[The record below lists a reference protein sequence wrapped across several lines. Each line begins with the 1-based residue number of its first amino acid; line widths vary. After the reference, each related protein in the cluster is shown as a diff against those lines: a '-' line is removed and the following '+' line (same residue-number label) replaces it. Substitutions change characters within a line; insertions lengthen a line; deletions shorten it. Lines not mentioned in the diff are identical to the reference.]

1 MEVLIADCETDGFLD
16 TMTRVWTLQIGTA
29 EGEDVTVY
37 ADQPGFPPLRE
48 GLDRLK
54 TADRVVF
61 HNGMKFDI
69 HAINRVFPNTL
80 TPEQIYDSLVVS
92 RLLEPQSK
100 KHSLRDLGQRLGVYK
115 GDFEGD
121 FSRFSN
127 EMVEYAIQDIVVGR
141 AVYRDQQ
148 RRIAETGMNYDLAI
162 WIECLFAYIIS
173 LQEQNGFLLDLPKV
187 YALEAELRQELMDIK
202 RELQEVFPP
211 IVTER
216 YSEKTGKRL
225 KDKVEVFNPGSS
237 SQIAQ
242 RFRDKYGWKPK
253 VFTPTGKPKMDEKVL
268 SKLKFPEAK
277 AMLRYLRVQKQLGQ
291 IVDGDNGWLKLVDEK
306 TSRVYGAVNTLGA
319 STGRCSHFKPN
330 MAQVDKKDKRMR
342 EVWKA
347 REGWKLV
354 GCDAEGLELRK
365 LAHYIHPLDGGAT
378 VERIVSGKKEDG
390 SDIHSVNQKAA
401 GLYLRDSAKTA
412 IYAMIYGGS
421 DPKLGEVVIN
431 DALQAGQPAPK
442 GSKKALGEK
451 LRSDLSKGTKG
462 LDKLIRMVSKKA
474 VKQGFVKGIDGR
486 RIYIKSPHS
495 AFNFLLQGGG
505 AVVMKLAAVI
515 FHFERVPQ
523 MGITYGED
531 FAYCANVHDEVQIE
545 CKPELA
551 EPIGQQFAD
560 SIREAGER
568 LGVRCPLAGS
578 YDIGDNWR
586 QTH

>member
-1 MEVLIADCETDGFLD
+1 
-16 TMTRVWTLQIGTA
+16 
-29 EGEDVTVY
+29 
-37 ADQPGFPPLRE
+37 
-48 GLDRLK
+48 
-54 TADRVVF
+54 
-61 HNGMKFDI
+61 MKFDI

-211 IVTER
+211 ILTER

-268 SKLKFPEAK
+268 SKLEFPEAK
-277 AMLRYLRVQKQLGQ
+277 ALLRYLRVQKQLGQ
-291 IVDGDNGWLKLVDEK
+291 IVDGENGWLKLVDEK

-319 STGRCSHFKPN
+319 ATGRCSHFKPN

-347 REGWKLV
+347 RDGWKLV

-365 LAHYIHPLDGGAT
+365 LAHYLAPLDGGAT
-378 VERIVSGKKEDG
+378 IERIVSGKKEDG
-390 SDIHSVNQKAA
+390 SDIHSINQKAA
-401 GLYLRDSAKTA
+401 SLYLRDSAKTA
-412 IYAMIYGGS
+412 ISMGS
-421 DPKLGEVVIN
+421 
-431 DALQAGQPAPK
+431 
-442 GSKKALGEK
+442 
-451 LRSDLSKGTKG
+451 LRG
-462 LDKLIRMVSKKA
+462 
-474 VKQGFVKGIDGR
+474 
-486 RIYIKSPHS
+486 
-495 AFNFLLQGGG
+495 
-505 AVVMKLAAVI
+505 
-515 FHFERVPQ
+515 
-523 MGITYGED
+523 
-531 FAYCANVHDEVQIE
+531 
-545 CKPELA
+545 
-551 EPIGQQFAD
+551 
-560 SIREAGER
+560 
-568 LGVRCPLAGS
+568 
-578 YDIGDNWR
+578 
-586 QTH
+586 